1 MWQTHQIIGTQEKA
15 KTFHITVGATA
26 VLPYRGP
33 PTAGLQSPVCLHRTS
48 GSASGQPPTDKTT
61 TWISSFLPRTAWS
74 GCSEYSTNKEHLMK
88 TQLKT
93 MSCLAECSRF
103 INKTCNKTA
112 KLLWN
117 LSLDCQM
124 DYRDLFHPECFM
136 CAPTAGACS
145 AGLHS
150 QACFGQKDEVTA
162 EQVEKSQM
170 DWLGVSG
177 FSGPADLW
185 LIQRSFICSFL
196 WLCVSPSVY
205 GTAVTHTCSC
215 DQSQPR
221 CKTSL

>member
-1 MWQTHQIIGTQEKA
+1 MLTYSNPW
-15 KTFHITVGATA
+15 
-26 VLPYRGP
+26 
-33 PTAGLQSPVCLHRTS
+33 
-48 GSASGQPPTDKTT
+48 
-61 TWISSFLPRTAWS
+61 TW
-74 GCSEYSTNKEHLMK
+74 
-88 TQLKT
+88 
-93 MSCLAECSRF
+93 F

-124 DYRDLFHPECFM
+124 DYRDLFHHECFM

-205 GTAVTHTCSC
+205 GTAVTHTPAAVTNH
-215 DQSQPR
+215 SQDVKR
-221 CKTSL
+221 LYNLRKHDGCCLSLWHWSSSHWKCRQTSEGKASWQQQVPNTLDRKWWLHCVIQWKRL